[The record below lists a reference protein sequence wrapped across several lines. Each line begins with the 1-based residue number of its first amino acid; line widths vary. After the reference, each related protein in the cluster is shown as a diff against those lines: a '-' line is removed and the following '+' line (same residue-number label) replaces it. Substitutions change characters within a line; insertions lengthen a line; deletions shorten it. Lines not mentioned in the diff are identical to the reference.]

1 MLASRWRLWISAMT
15 KMFWRTLPISSA
27 YACSQPFNFLGPPT
41 LQILTVV
48 RYSVVFCF
56 RHTSPSDLID
66 FQTLFPALLQSASCW
81 SPQERRLRG
90 AGYFVGSSENHE
102 LTPQSLVQTSW
113 QRPHHCMIGC
123 DTVVLYLF
131 YIILYLVCHSTL
143 LHLLR
148 YPNVSD
154 VSLQTFHKETNH
166 KPRAWLQNPSKTQH
180 PPPVLL
186 QRVAPPPDLLR
197 GFQGDPEPKLSN
209 WSYTHKYH
217 QILIYMPKQKRAET
231 EIDLD

>member
-1 MLASRWRLWISAMT
+1 MNSSMLLRPPSVAT
-15 KMFWRTLPISSA
+15 KSWHLH
-27 YACSQPFNFLGPPT
+27 LGGAAKVCCPW
-41 LQILTVV
+41 
-48 RYSVVFCF
+48 
-56 RHTSPSDLID
+56 
-66 FQTLFPALLQSASCW
+66 LLH
-81 SPQERRLRG
+81 RG
-90 AGYFVGSSENHE
+90 F
-102 LTPQSLVQTSW
+102 TPQTTTTVLLKFEKKSYVWDCLRQTRIVTFAFQRAQSCLVSECI
-113 QRPHHCMIGC
+113 RCIRC
-123 DTVVLYLF
+123 
-131 YIILYLVCHSTL
+131 
-143 LHLLR
+143 
-148 YPNVSD
+148 
-154 VSLQTFHKETNH
+154 TFQKETNH

>member
-1 MLASRWRLWISAMT
+1 MWPQNRDIFTLALPKSAVHGSCIGVSPREKIVRLRLSEAN
-15 KMFWRTLPISSA
+15 KNCNL
-27 YACSQPFNFLGPPT
+27 C
-41 LQILTVV
+41 
-48 RYSVVFCF
+48 
-56 RHTSPSDLID
+56 
-66 FQTLFPALLQSASCW
+66 FPARAIL
-81 SPQERRLRG
+81 
-90 AGYFVGSSENHE
+90 SSI
-102 LTPQSLVQTSW
+102 
-113 QRPHHCMIGC
+113 RM
-123 DTVVLYLF
+123 
-131 YIILYLVCHSTL
+131 
-143 LHLLR
+143 

-154 VSLQTFHKETNH
+154 VSYVSLQTFQKETNH